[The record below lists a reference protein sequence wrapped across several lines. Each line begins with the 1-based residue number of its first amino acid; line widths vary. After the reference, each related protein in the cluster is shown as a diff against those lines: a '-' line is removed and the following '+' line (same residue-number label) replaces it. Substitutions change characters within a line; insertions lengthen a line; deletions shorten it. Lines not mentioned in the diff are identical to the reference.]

1 MKTKD
6 LLSITLKII
15 GLFAFWK
22 AIQALVVIFSEIGI
36 FSFLFSDN
44 QQPNT
49 FYMISVALQ
58 IMLSFLLPLIVGI
71 LFLFRTEKVLSTTT
85 FEEHDKIVFNL
96 NKLVIYH
103 LIVIVFGLLAVIHGA
118 GNLLELI
125 SKTDTQ
131 TEYVQSADSAH
142 NHSEFPPSKEK
153 VVVTNS
159 IKTTFNIFA
168 LIEILL
174 GIILLAKATDFAK
187 KIEKNFDSKTTIA
200 REETNN

>member
-15 GLFAFWK
+15 GIIAFWK
-22 AIQALVVIFSEIGI
+22 AIQAFAIVFSGIGI
-36 FSFLFSDN
+36 FSFLFSNN
-44 QQPNT
+44 QQPNS
-49 FYMISVALQ
+49 FFMITVALTM
-58 IMLSFLLPLIVGI
+58 ILSFLLPLIVGI
-71 LFLFRTEKVLSTTT
+71 LFLFRTEKVLSIIK
-85 FEEHDKIVFNL
+85 FEEHDKIVLSL

-118 GNLLELI
+118 GNFLEHNY
-125 SKTDTQ
+125 KTDTQ
-131 TEYVQSADSAH
+131 TEYIKSADSAH
-142 NHSEFPPSKEK
+142 NHSADPAGQEK

-159 IKTTFNIFA
+159 KTTNINYFA

-187 KIEKNFDSKTTIA
+187 KIEKNFDSKTSIV
-200 REETNN
+200 REETNI